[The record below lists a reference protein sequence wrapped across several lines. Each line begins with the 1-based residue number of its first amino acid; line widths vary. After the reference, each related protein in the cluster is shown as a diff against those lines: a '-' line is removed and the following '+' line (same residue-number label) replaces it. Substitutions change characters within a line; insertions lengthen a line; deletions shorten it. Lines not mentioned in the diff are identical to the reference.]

1 MVWTILETAINH
13 SWADSYQWADILRSM
28 LKLNETRVAQIATLA
43 LVGEGHQHEQ
53 DAAEILVQLAK
64 NQPNLVIQQVGEVI
78 LSEEYGWHFR
88 IEKYRY
94 LINSLPLD
102 PLKNWLRSV
111 GVLGSQRIASNLA
124 IPYLDEHGNPVV
136 PPLTEFVLS
145 EFEDDERTFRSFCS
159 GSHSLQVYVGD
170 ISSQKLKEVEIAEK
184 FLNHPLRRVREW
196 ALYEI
201 SDSEQQAKFW
211 EQLEEEWKIDF
222 S

>member
-1 MVWTILETAINH
+1 LENAINH
-13 SWADSYQWADILRSM
+13 NWADSYQWADILRVM
-28 LKLNETRVAQIATLA
+28 LKLNETRVAQIASLA
-43 LVGEGHQHEQ
+43 LVGKGHQQEQ
-53 DAAEILVQLAK
+53 DAAEILVQLAE
-64 NQPNLVIQQVGEVI
+64 NQPTLVIQQVGEVI
-78 LSEEYGWHFR
+78 LSEEYGWHFY

-94 LINSLPLD
+94 LINSLPLN

-111 GVLGSQRIASNLA
+111 GVLGVQRIASNLA
-124 IPYLDEHGNPVV
+124 IPFLDEHGNPVV

-170 ISSQKLKEVEIAEK
+170 ISSQKLKEVKIAEK

-201 SDSEQQAKFW
+201 SDTEQQAKFW
-211 EQLEEEWKIDF
+211 EQLEEERKIDF